1 MRMIL
6 LFVAAF
12 SLGAAA
18 PPGGEAPPY
27 HALTHEFA
35 RFYDHTVKMPE
46 AARVALFRKRFD
58 RLFPGF
64 YEPAPGQS
72 EAEFDRQVARSL
84 SGFAAIRPQY
94 ERVERDFPAAYA
106 RAMAHFR
113 TFFPGFRPT
122 LPVWFIHSLGRMDG
136 GARTMRGKTYMIFG
150 ADVIA
155 RIHSDG
161 TIGPFL
167 DHELFHVE
175 NSRWFKDCVP
185 ETTVWCAL
193 WQEGGATYAASQMNP
208 GADDHALM
216 LDQPKPIRAAVDA
229 DWRTA
234 LCTTKRDFD
243 AATRKA
249 YANYFF
255 AGSGGRF
262 PARWGYYVGYR
273 LMQRIGKAHS
283 LGEID
288 HMDHRAARAAL
299 TSALDA
305 AIAEAG
311 GCA

>member
-1 MRMIL
+1 MRRSVLFL
-6 LFVAAF
+6 LAGLAL
-12 SLGAAA
+12 SGAAPA
-18 PPGGEAPPY
+18 RAPY
-27 HALTHEFA
+27 HALTHDFE
-35 RFYDHTVKMPE
+35 RFHDRTAEMPE
-46 AARVALFRKRFD
+46 AARVALFRKSFD

-64 YEPAPGQS
+64 YEPSPGQS
-72 EAEFDRQVARSL
+72 DVEFDRQVAKAL
-84 SGFAAIRPQY
+84 NGFAAIRPQY
-94 ERVERDFPAAYA
+94 ERVEHDFPAAYA
-106 RAMAHFR
+106 KAMEHFR

-136 GARTMRGKTYMIFG
+136 GTRTIRGTTYLVFG

-175 NSRWFKDCVP
+175 NGRWFKDCAP

-193 WQEGGATYAASQMNP
+193 WQEGGATYAAAQMNP

-229 DWRTA
+229 DWRAA

-243 AATRKA
+243 ADTRDA
-249 YANYFF
+249 YSGYFL
-255 AGSGGRF
+255 ADGAGRF

-273 LMQRIGKAHS
+273 LLQRVGEHHS
-283 LGEID
+283 LSDID

-299 TSALDA
+299 TKALDA